1 MQSSSFIHGN
11 MKASIDPIGLIP
23 GSTRLLLVGP
33 SNYGLSIPMQN
44 VVISLVN
51 ISILFL
57 LVYPTIDTMASCYIM
72 QNFMEIV
79 LKEADSIQV
88 GIEDR
93 EEKLNKKGN
102 KTIEN

>member
-11 MKASIDPIGLIP
+11 LKASVDPIGLIP
-23 GSTRLLLVGP
+23 GSTRVLLVGP

-51 ISILFL
+51 ISVLFL
-57 LVYPTIDTMASCYIM
+57 LVYPTFDTVASCYIM

-79 LKEADSIQV
+79 LKEADSIQI
-88 GIEDR
+88 GIEER
-93 EEKLNKKGN
+93 EEKIKKEVHW
-102 KTIEN
+102 KFRE